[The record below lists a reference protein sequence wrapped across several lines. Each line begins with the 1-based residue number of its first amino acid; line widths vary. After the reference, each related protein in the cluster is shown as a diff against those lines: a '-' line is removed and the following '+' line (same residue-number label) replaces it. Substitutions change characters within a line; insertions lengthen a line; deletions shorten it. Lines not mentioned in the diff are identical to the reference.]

1 MEMEV
6 LGGANSWL
14 WVWLLLLNA
23 LTLFPIYLSLSLL
36 YFLFMGFLGMAFWLG
51 FQREGDRELSVC
63 IENVWGR

>member
-1 MEMEV
+1 MEV

-23 LTLFPIYLSLSLL
+23 LTLLPIYLSLSP
-36 YFLFMGFLGMAFWLG
+36 LFSFYGFFGFGILAWLSE
-51 FQREGDRELSVC
+51 RERDRELSVC